1 MARIRIDVTE
11 ESNKTTQDLV
21 DKFELSMQD
30 TENVVNYLCNEQTK
44 ELDDCLQAVRTLLK
58 NPDDITIDQLNY
70 YLMYIPILLY
80 DISQKVQVLGVK
92 SSMAKIERKTKFNEV
107 YMNLK
112 KGTVSHKTAISQ
124 NQSIDEQL
132 IEDIYNRVY
141 KTCEDK
147 MEMADLLHSSLKKVH
162 NSKIDEIGITNN
174 NPFS

>member
-1 MARIRIDVTE
+1 M
-11 ESNKTTQDLV
+11 L
-21 DKFELSMQD
+21 
-30 TENVVNYLCNEQTK
+30 
-44 ELDDCLQAVRTLLK
+44 
-58 NPDDITIDQLNY
+58 
-70 YLMYIPILLY
+70 IPILLY
-80 DISQKVQVLGVK
+80 DVSQKVQVLGVK

-107 YMNLK
+107 YMSLT

-162 NSKIDEIGITNN
+162 NSKMDEIGITNN
-174 NPFS
+174 NPF